1 MVPRFSVQLKLYVR
15 FSTFFFKIQ
24 KHDFTFFEL
33 LRTFSPTLTMPRCVW
48 SLVVLVLRFRR
59 PRIISCSSSGSGGG
73 GAGAVLHVG
82 GGSIDDATGQQRRV
96 PAGLA
101 SVGLDDISTTTS
113 CRRTASP
120 RRSHPCSPASSSSV
134 SYIYGAA
141 STINNS
147 RAWAENLGDMWRRP
161 RNLLPVPANFRS
173 DTAFQRYPSAR
184 ELC

>member
-1 MVPRFSVQLKLYVR
+1 VYAPSSFWSCVFGVPASAAAAAAAAAA
-15 FSTFFFKIQ
+15 
-24 KHDFTFFEL
+24 
-33 LRTFSPTLTMPRCVW
+33 
-48 SLVVLVLRFRR
+48 
-59 PRIISCSSSGSGGG
+59 

-147 RAWAENLGDMWRRP
+147 RAWAENLGDIWRRP
-161 RNLLPVPANFRS
+161 QNLLSVPANFRS
-173 DTAFQRYPSAR
+173 DTAFQRCPAAR
-184 ELC
+184 DLC